1 MGSFFVFAE
10 ILVVFQ
16 LVNYYNFLSILVAVG
31 EINMKGKM
39 LDTYE
44 RWEKS
49 GHLETKLKAIAEM
62 VSKRATQKEVA
73 EFLGITEKTLIK
85 LRKTHQRL
93 DDAFEFG
100 DEELKNNLIDA
111 MYRRAVGFEYE
122 ETQTVIEETKTGQKK
137 RITKFKKQSLPDI
150 AAIKYL
156 LITKFGIDFNEKKA
170 EIELMARRI
179 ENGEE
184 EWVNEYSDETNNR
197 TKGIRKQ
204 SKK

>member
-1 MGSFFVFAE
+1 
-10 ILVVFQ
+10 
-16 LVNYYNFLSILVAVG
+16 
-31 EINMKGKM
+31 MKGKM
-39 LDTYE
+39 LDTFE

-49 GHLETKLKAIAEM
+49 GQLDAKLKSISEM
-62 VSKRATQKEVA
+62 TAQRATQRQIA
-73 EFLGITEKTLIK
+73 DYLGLTEKTLIK
-85 LRKTHQRL
+85 LRKVHPKL
-93 DDAFEFG
+93 EEAFQFG
-100 DEELKNNLIDA
+100 DEELKNKLVDA
-111 MYRRAVGFEYE
+111 MLRRAVGFEYE

>member
-1 MGSFFVFAE
+1 MSSFFVFAE

-156 LITKFGIDFNEKKA
+156 LITKFGIDYNDKKA
-170 EIELMARRI
+170 EIELMAKRL
-179 ENGEE
+179 ENSEE
-184 EWVNEYSDETNNR
+184 EWINEYSDEKDNR
-197 TKGIRKQ
+197 SNRVRKQ